1 MKFIFEK
8 KTSLFYI
15 LSVITL
21 TTVLFF
27 YFLNSQKAIESGD
40 IMLHSQEVIGKN
52 NKVLF
57 GIINLETGYRGFLLS
72 GDEKFLET
80 YTNSKAETYIDID
93 RLTALTK
100 ENPLQQSNII
110 ILKKDLRDRIIFTE
124 KYIDQKR
131 NKLLNNSDKI
141 AIIEKGK
148 NLTDKIR
155 KTITNINNEEFR
167 LFALRKLENE
177 KNNDFSEILFLLL
190 ILFIVTIF
198 FLTSIIIK
206 KQKEKNIQLEKV
218 TANQKLA
225 SQYSLSLI
233 EASLDPLVTISTKGK
248 IMDTNQ
254 ATVNITGVNRK
265 ELIGSDFFGYFTE
278 PQKAREVYQEV
289 FAKGS
294 VADSPL
300 TLRHT
305 KGKLTDV
312 LFNGSVYKDEKG
324 NILGVV
330 IVARDI
336 AEQKWALDL
345 RIANKELAFQNVEKE
360 KRANELGI
368 ANKELAF
375 QSVEKEKRA
384 NELSVINEKLANQN
398 KERENR
404 ADELIIANEELA
416 YQNKEREYR
425 ATELVIANE
434 ELAFQNKI
442 KEKRAA
448 ELVIANKELAYQ
460 NDEKEKRAA
469 ELNIANKE
477 LAYQNDEKEKRAA
490 ELIIANKEL
499 AFQNEEKERRAA
511 ELDVANKELLFQN
524 DEKEKRAA
532 ELVIANKELLFQNKE
547 KIKRADELV
556 IADIELNFQNK
567 EKVKREI
574 ANKELEALSYSAKL
588 ASQYSLSLIEAS
600 RDPLVTISPEGKITD
615 MNEATV
621 NITGM
626 TREEL
631 INSDF
636 FDYFT
641 EQQKAREVY
650 QEVFKKGSVADAP
663 LTLRNKNGK
672 LTDVLFNGSIYK
684 DDNENVLGVVIVARD
699 VTDQKR
705 IATELIEAK
714 VFAELAT
721 GIAEEEKRNA
731 EKATII
737 AENAVKA
744 KQQFLSNMSHEIR
757 TPMNAIIG
765 FTKVVLKT
773 NLSEKQKEYLSA
785 IKMSGDALIVLINDI
800 LDLAKVD
807 AGKMTFENLPF
818 KLSSS
823 ISAMLHVFE
832 TKIQEKN
839 LELVTV
845 YDDSI
850 PKLVLGDPVR
860 LHQIILNLV
869 SNAIKFTSKGKITVS
884 IQMINEDDKSVTI
897 EFSVTDTGIGIEENK
912 IDTVFDDFQQATSDT
927 SRLYGGTGLG
937 LAIVKRLVEP
947 QGGTITVKSKINEG
961 STFSFILNFQKTTI
975 ESGVETEILELDP
988 KINSIKVLVVEDMPL
1003 NQLLMTTLLDDFGFE
1018 RDIAENGK
1026 VAIEKLE
1033 SDSYDVILMDIQMP
1047 VMNGFEATKYIRN
1060 TMKLK
1065 IPIIALTA
1073 DVTTVDLAKCKEVGM
1088 DDYIAKPVDEHILYS
1103 KISDLVKRRKQIK
1116 GKESESVSIKESE
1129 SESEVETKK
1138 SKCINL
1144 DYLKI
1149 RTKSNPR
1156 LMMEMISI
1164 YLQQTPPLLSTMKQS
1179 MADNNWP
1186 LLSAAVHKIIPS
1198 FSIMGISDHYEN
1210 MAKNIQESANK
1221 EQITRE
1227 IKEMVLQID
1236 AICIQACEELEKE
1249 FNIIKNTIS

>member
-1 MKFIFEK
+1 MKLVSK
-8 KTSLFYI
+8 KRIPL
-15 LSVITL
+15 
-21 TTVLFF
+21 F
-27 YFLNSQKAIESGD
+27 YFLVATLLLSVLLIFYYNNKKVKSTSNLIEHTQQVIRKSDTILLDILDIESIARGYVITGNAIFLEPFNAAVNSMNKNLAALSVLTKKDPNQQVRIDSLKGKTAKKLILVKRIIEDRKQNGLTEIEKIQILEEGKIITENIKKLLTD
-40 IMLHSQEVIGKN
+40 INTAEFSLLKQQKTKKEQSDTYSEFLFFILLISIVVIFTLVFINVKKLKTRN
-52 NKVLF
+52 NQ
-57 GIINLETGYRGFLLS
+57 LET
-72 GDEKFLET
+72 
-80 YTNSKAETYIDID
+80 
-93 RLTALTK
+93 
-100 ENPLQQSNII
+100 
-110 ILKKDLRDRIIFTE
+110 FT
-124 KYIDQKR
+124 
-131 NKLLNNSDKI
+131 SD
-141 AIIEKGK
+141 
-148 NLTDKIR
+148 
-155 KTITNINNEEFR
+155 
-167 LFALRKLENE
+167 
-177 KNNDFSEILFLLL
+177 
-190 ILFIVTIF
+190 
-198 FLTSIIIK
+198 
-206 KQKEKNIQLEKV
+206 
-218 TANQKLA
+218 QKLA

-233 EASLDPLVTISTKGK
+233 EASLDPLVTISTEGK

-254 ATVNITGVNRK
+254 ATVNITGVERK
-265 ELIGSDFFGYFTE
+265 GLIGSDFFDYFTE
-278 PQKAREVYQEV
+278 PQMAREVYQEV

-300 TLRHT
+300 TLRHI

-312 LFNGSVYKDEKG
+312 LFNGSVYKDDSG

-345 RIANKELAFQNVEKE
+345 RIANKELAFQNVEKQ
-360 KRANELGI
+360 K
-368 ANKELAF
+368 
-375 QSVEKEKRA
+375 
-384 NELSVINEKLANQN
+384 
-398 KERENR
+398 R
-404 ADELIIANEELA
+404 ADELSIANEELA
-416 YQNKEREYR
+416 YQNKERENR
-425 ATELVIANE
+425 ANELVIANE

-477 LAYQNDEKEKRAA
+477 LAFQNDEKEKRAA

-499 AFQNEEKERRAA
+499 A
-511 ELDVANKELLFQN
+511 FQN

-567 EKVKREI
+567 EKEKREI

-600 RDPLVTISPEGKITD
+600 RDPLVTISTEGKITD

-621 NITGM
+621 TITGM

-631 INSDF
+631 IGSDF

-641 EQQKAREVY
+641 EQQMAREVY

-672 LTDVLFNGSIYK
+672 LTDVLFNGSVYK
-684 DDNENVLGVVIVARD
+684 DDNGNVLGVVIVARD

-705 IATELIEAK
+705 IANELIEAK

-731 EKATII
+731 ENATKI

-773 NLSEKQKEYLSA
+773 DLSDKQKEYLTA

-807 AGKMTFENLPF
+807 AGKMTFEKVPF
-818 KLSSS
+818 KLASSV
-823 ISAMLHVFE
+823 SAMLHVFE
-832 TKIQEKN
+832 TKIKEKN
-839 LELVTV
+839 LELITEF
-845 YDDSI
+845 DNNI
-850 PKLVLGDPVR
+850 PKVLLGDPVR

-884 IQMINEDDKSVTI
+884 IHLLNEDEEFSTI
-897 EFSVTDTGIGIEENK
+897 EFSVADTGIGIAESK
-912 IDTVFDDFQQATSDT
+912 IDTIFDDFQQATSDT

-937 LAIVKRLVEP
+937 LAIVKQLVEP
-947 QGGTITVKSKINEG
+947 QGGTISVKSKINEG
-961 STFSFILNFQKTTI
+961 STFSFILSFKKTNI
-975 ESGVETEILELDP
+975 KAGVESEIVALDSDI
-988 KINSIKVLVVEDMPL
+988 KSIKVLVVEDIPL
-1003 NQLLMTTLLDDFGFE
+1003 NQLLMKTLLDDFGFE
-1018 RDIAENGK
+1018 REIAENGK
-1026 VAIEKLE
+1026 IAIEKLKE
-1033 SDSYDVILMDIQMP
+1033 ERYDVILMDLQMP

-1060 TMKLK
+1060 EMNLK

-1088 DDYIAKPVDEHILYS
+1088 NDYIAKPVDERILYS
-1103 KISDLVKRRKQIK
+1103 KIVGIVKNNSNIKANETDLNSKN
-1116 GKESESVSIKESE
+1116 GSLPESS
-1129 SESEVETKK
+1129 K

-1144 DYLKI
+1144 DYLNI
-1149 RTKSNPR
+1149 RTKSNPK
-1156 LMMEMISI
+1156 LMMEMISLYI
-1164 YLQQTPPLLSTMKQS
+1164 QHTPPILSTMKQS
-1179 MADNNWP
+1179 MEDKNWI

-1198 FSIMGISDHYEN
+1198 FSIMGISPKYEN
-1210 MAKNIQESANK
+1210 MAKKIIECSNT
-1221 EQITRE
+1221 EQFTEE
-1227 IKEMVLQID
+1227 IKSLVIEID
-1236 AICIQACEELEKE
+1236 EICKQACEELEIE
-1249 FNIIKNTIS
+1249 FNIIKNTLS